1 MDRISDI
8 KRVTVVGLLIN
19 LGLCIAKLTAGVVG
33 NSQSVIADGI
43 HSISDMI
50 TDMAVL
56 VGARFWLEPADQRH
70 PYGHARIEN
79 MVALGMAYVL
89 AGVAAGLV
97 ISALSSLRT
106 HATVRPGWIAFAAA
120 ILSLVVKEVL
130 YRWTVRVGTRVKS
143 PAVVA
148 NAWHHRS
155 DAMSSIPAAI
165 AVAGARLAPGWD
177 FLDHVGS
184 IVVSLFIVKAA
195 WDIGSSAFDTLT
207 DRGAP
212 SATVEEIYRLAVA
225 DPDVESVHRVRTR
238 RMGYGWYV
246 DLHLL
251 VDGLLPV
258 WQGHDIATRVHDELL
273 EKGPGI
279 MDVLV
284 HVEPAAA
291 NPTAR
296 SGAPMADD

>member
-8 KRVTVVGLLIN
+8 KRVTVAGLLIN

>member
-143 PAVVA
+143 PAVIA